1 MWKKS
6 KLVLLSSA
14 LAFSVTYSATN
25 FTVLA
30 ADNTSTITE
39 PVINANVSAVTENV
53 KQNYVK
59 VMYEGK
65 VLFHEQVPTKTMIQV
80 LNPVDEVLESEV
92 LSGDTEM
99 ELEAPKIE
107 KGYML
112 SYWSIEREKDK
123 LIIKPIVI
131 VEKEVSVSFYAVEGG
146 KLLEDNAQTTEIVKS
161 VNNGTN
167 LKDVLPE
174 VNPEENHKFSGW
186 FKVLSSDENGEII
199 DEKLKDIDDI
209 KVKRDV
215 IGLYYAKFYPDYD
228 NDNIDDRTQEITVK
242 FVTNSNE
249 KFKDITTTV
258 GKQMSLPVLKKK
270 DSIFL
275 GWYTDEEYKNKF
287 TGDVLTESV
296 TLYAKWEKADKVIAE
311 AQKKPIT
318 DKDIS
323 NQVEQILNDRLKGL
337 NNSNNASQTPK
348 NPSNTNSSGLTVQ
361 QPSEPSNQGYT
372 SNTFKETKYVFDNKN
387 LGQVY
392 MVKFFDENDGFLF
405 SLTLPYGKTIRL
417 YDENDQL
424 HEEYA
429 IRQETTI
436 TINSKDYINE
446 GSFLIDFDTREVRV
460 NSMQITEV
468 FPNVKVDTANEIA
481 AYEKAM
487 VAAAAKEATQSE
499 KKQNMLFAVLVGLV
513 IALVGLSI
521 YFMKKRKRK
530 SQEQVKEIE
539 SI

>member
-14 LAFSVTYSATN
+14 LAFSVTYSTTN

-30 ADNTSTITE
+30 ASNTSSITE
-39 PVINANVSAVTENV
+39 PVINENVSAVTENV

-112 SYWSIEREKDK
+112 SYWSTEREKDK

-146 KLLEDNAQTTEIVKS
+146 KLLENNAQTTEIIKS
-161 VNNGTN
+161 VNNGAN

-215 IGLYYAKFYPDYD
+215 IGLYHAKFYPDYD

-242 FVTNSNE
+242 FVTNSTE

-258 GKQMSLPVLKKK
+258 GKQMTLPVLKKK

-311 AQKKPIT
+311 AQEKPIT

-323 NQVEQILNDRLKGL
+323 NQVEQILNDRLKAL
-337 NNSNNASQTPK
+337 NNNNASQTPN

-372 SNTFKETKYVFDNKN
+372 SNTFKETKLVFDNKN

-392 MVKFFDENDGFLF
+392 MVKFFDENGGFFF

-417 YDENDQL
+417 YDENERMR
-424 HEEYA
+424 EEYA

-436 TINSKDYINE
+436 TLNSKDYINE

-499 KKQNMLFAVLVGLV
+499 KKQNMLLAALVGIV

-521 YFMKKRKRK
+521 YFMKRRKRK

>member
-30 ADNTSTITE
+30 AFNTSSITE

-112 SYWSIEREKDK
+112 SYWSIERKKDK

-131 VEKEVSVSFYAVEGG
+131 VEKEVSVSFYAADGG
-146 KLLEDNAQTTEIVKS
+146 KLLENNAQTTEIVKS

-167 LKDVLPE
+167 LKDALPE

-199 DEKLKDIDDI
+199 DEKLKDIDDM

-337 NNSNNASQTPK
+337 NNNNASQTPK
-348 NPSNTNSSGLTVQ
+348 NNSSGLTVQ

-436 TINSKDYINE
+436 TINSKEYINE
-446 GSFLIDFDTREVRV
+446 GSFLVDFDTREVRV

-530 SQEQVKEIE
+530 SQVKEIE